1 MSITAIRARTL
12 LAAGEPPRHDAGVV
26 IDDDVISWVGD
37 WSDLAGSVSS
47 ITEVDGV
54 LSPGFVDAHSHLR
67 GIPFADHGLPARQFE
82 AWICSLAAASE
93 LDPHDEAVVAGAE
106 LLKTGVTAVQGFVDA
121 SGDESTALDRARAAA
136 VGLASTGIRSLL
148 VLGFADRAL
157 RAPEPADG
165 DWGVVSDPSSFL
177 PDTSVARIARE
188 WLDHDASART
198 EYGIGPVG
206 GQWSSDAL
214 LEALASCAGTHRVHT
229 HLHESR
235 LHRDWLA
242 GAPSPLERLRLS
254 GLLNDRL
261 SGAHG
266 VHLRADELDL
276 IAASG
281 ASLVHCPLSNDAL
294 HVGQAGVATWLAR
307 GIPAGL
313 GIDSQNVGAPDMFEI
328 MRATVA
334 TAHRVGEP
342 VSAEQAFTMATV
354 GGSQA
359 LGIVGGGRI
368 APGSPA
374 DLIAVD
380 LESTT
385 VDEFVA
391 DGSARSVRSVWVAGA
406 HVVVEG
412 RGAVDPSPARAR
424 LASQLASDR
433 LAREERL
440 ATLAETLDLVERLAE
455 ARP

>member
-1 MSITAIRARTL
+1 MSITVIRARTL
-12 LAAGEPPRHDAGVV
+12 LTAGEPPRHDAALV
-26 IDDDVISWVGD
+26 IDDDVIGWVGD

-47 ITEVDGV
+47 ATEVDGV

-67 GIPFADHGLPARQFE
+67 GIPLDDHGLPARQFE
-82 AWICSLAAASE
+82 AWICSLDAASE

-121 SGDESTALDRARAAA
+121 SADESTALDRARAAA
-136 VGLASTGIRSLL
+136 LGLASTGIRSLV

-165 DWGVVSDPSSFL
+165 DWGIVSALPSFL
-177 PDTSVARIARE
+177 PDTSVARVARE
-188 WLDHDASART
+188 WLDQDAPART

-206 GQWSSDAL
+206 GQWSSDSL
-214 LEALASCAGTHRVHT
+214 LKALASCAGTHRVHT

-242 GAPSPLERLRLS
+242 GGQSPLERLHLS
-254 GLLNDRL
+254 GLLNNRL

-294 HVGQAGVATWLAR
+294 HVGRADVAKWLAH
-307 GIPAGL
+307 GIPAGI
-313 GIDSQNVGAPDMFEI
+313 GIDSMSVGTPDMFEI
-328 MRATVA
+328 MRATLA
-334 TAHRVGEP
+334 TAHRVDEP

-354 GGSQA
+354 GGSHA
-359 LGIVGGGRI
+359 LGIAGGGRI
-368 APGSPA
+368 APGCPA

-391 DGSARSVRSVWVAGA
+391 DGSAGSVRSVWVAGA

-412 RGAVDPSPARAR
+412 RSAVDPSPARTR

-433 LAREERL
+433 LAREDRL